1 MKILFIGDIVGQ
13 PGRDILERVLPEL
26 QEECQLDFIIANA
39 ENASGGKGL
48 TGPIAADLFSLGI
61 NVLTLGN
68 HSFDR
73 SEIETIINSPKV
85 LRPANYP
92 PVVPGQ
98 GFGIYTVEGKGKV
111 AVISLMGRVYMPLT
125 DCPFRK
131 VNEIID
137 QISGQV
143 NVTIVDFH
151 AEVTSE
157 KVAMSYYLDGRVSA
171 VIGTHTHVPT
181 ADERILSGGT
191 AALSD
196 AGMTGPSEG
205 IIGMD
210 RELVLKKFLTSIP
223 QRFNV
228 ARGQTILQGALID
241 IDEGTGRARSIVRIS
256 RN

>member
-13 PGRDILERVLPEL
+13 PGREILERVLPEL
-26 QEECQLDFIIANA
+26 REEYQLDFIIANA
-39 ENASGGKGL
+39 ENAAAGKGL
-48 TGPIAADLFSLGI
+48 TGPVAADLLSLGI

-73 SEIETIINSPKV
+73 SEIETIINNPRV

-92 PVVPGQ
+92 SVVPGQ
-98 GFGIYTVEGKGKV
+98 GFGIYSIEGKAKI
-111 AVISLMGRVYMPLT
+111 AVISLMGRVYMPLV

-131 VNEIID
+131 INEVID
-137 QISGQV
+137 QISGQAPII
-143 NVTIVDFH
+143 IVDFH

-157 KVAMSYYLDGRVSA
+157 KVAMSWYLDGRVSA
-171 VIGTHTHVPT
+171 IIGTHTHVPT

-210 RELVLKKFLTSIP
+210 RELVLKKFLSAIP

-228 ARGQTILQGALID
+228 AQGQTVLQGALID
-241 IDEGTGRARSIVRIS
+241 IDEVTGRSRSIVRIS
-256 RN
+256 RT